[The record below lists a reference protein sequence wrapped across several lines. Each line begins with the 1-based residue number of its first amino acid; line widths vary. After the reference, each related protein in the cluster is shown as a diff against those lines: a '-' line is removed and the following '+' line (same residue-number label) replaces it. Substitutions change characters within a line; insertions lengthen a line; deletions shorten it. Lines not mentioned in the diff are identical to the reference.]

1 MFGYCLLQTIRF
13 SYKTITQQYELK
25 LKNDINTVVS
35 EGLQF
40 DESYK
45 ILIEKK
51 KELRKIGD
59 FESHT
64 FSIFETG
71 WLHRSRKTIERQM
84 ISDVLYSEATEWSN
98 TMVELAALVTFLIV
112 QINEK
117 FYSGSFKI
125 GGEDI
130 MLADNIEM
138 EGIIIP

>member
-1 MFGYCLLQTIRF
+1 
-13 SYKTITQQYELK
+13 
-25 LKNDINTVVS
+25 
-35 EGLQF
+35 
-40 DESYK
+40 
-45 ILIEKK
+45 
-51 KELRKIGD
+51 
-59 FESHT
+59 
-64 FSIFETG
+64 
-71 WLHRSRKTIERQM
+71 M